1 MMLNMNIGQT
11 TEKLIGD
18 WNMVTKKLIKIFI
31 TEFIRLPVAGR
42 NAMIHT
48 IGIICTHIKLDHS
61 LMHLNECLI
70 LPFF

>member
-1 MMLNMNIGQT
+1 
-11 TEKLIGD
+11 
-18 WNMVTKKLIKIFI
+18 MVTKKLIKIFI

-48 IGIICTHIKLDHS
+48 IGTICTHIKLDHS

>member
-1 MMLNMNIGQT
+1 MNIGQT

-48 IGIICTHIKLDHS
+48 IGTIYKIGTHIKLDHS
-61 LMHLNECLI
+61 PTHLNECLI